1 MLSSEPAVSSPKDV
15 HGHQNPDDPGW
26 VVVTPKGEIE
36 LSRRDELEELVDRE
50 WAPSQNLLIDL
61 SAVTFMDSAGIH
73 WLFATDRRLTEAGR
87 EMRVII
93 PEGGMVEMVLEI
105 VGAKQLFVIYRNLDK
120 ALERI
125 SSGEG
130 SP

>member
-1 MLSSEPAVSSPKDV
+1 M
-15 HGHQNPDDPGW
+15 
-26 VVVTPKGEIE
+26 
-36 LSRRDELEELVDRE
+36 EELVDQE
-50 WAPSQNLLIDL
+50 WESSRNLLIDL

-73 WLFATDRRLTEAGR
+73 WLFATDKRVTDAAR

-93 PEGGMVEMVLEI
+93 PEGGMVERVLEI
-105 VGAKQLFVIYRNLDK
+105 VEAKQLFLIYRNLDK